1 MARYNFKV
9 RDECKRILA
18 KSHID
23 ETDQLTACRVVAMAL
38 ATFAF
43 DRNAPPSMSVEL
55 ENSFGNP
62 VAVITLLV
70 EMFEQCR

>member
-9 RDECKRILA
+9 RDETKRILA

-23 ETDQLTACRVVAMAL
+23 EEDQLTACRAVAMAL

-43 DRNAPPSMSVEL
+43 NAKAPPSTSVEL
-55 ENSFGNP
+55 EDSSGNR

-70 EMFEQCR
+70 ET

>member
-1 MARYNFKV
+1 M
-9 RDECKRILA
+9 A

-23 ETDQLTACRVVAMAL
+23 EEDQLTACRAVAMAL

-43 DRNAPPSMSVEL
+43 NAKAPPSTSVEL
-55 ENSFGNP
+55 EDSSGNR

-70 EMFEQCR
+70 ET